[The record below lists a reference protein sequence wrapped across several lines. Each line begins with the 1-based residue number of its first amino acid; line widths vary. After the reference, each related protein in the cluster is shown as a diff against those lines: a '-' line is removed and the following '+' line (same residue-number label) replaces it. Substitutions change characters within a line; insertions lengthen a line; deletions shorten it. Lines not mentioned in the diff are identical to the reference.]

1 MLMGAIIGGVVGLV
15 FYLVKNA
22 QEKKKAAQSD
32 SVIDTDLEND
42 K

>member
-22 QEKKKAAQSD
+22 QDKKKAAQNN
-32 SVIDTDLEND
+32 SVIDTDLESD

>member
-22 QEKKKAAQSD
+22 QDKKRQHK
-32 SVIDTDLEND
+32 IIL
-42 K
+42 

>member
-15 FYLVKNA
+15 IYLIKNA
-22 QEKKKAAQSD
+22 QEKKKAAQND
-32 SVIDTDLEND
+32 AIIDTDLNEG